1 MTEDKIKKS
10 KWGWGIAFLY
20 GGFVVF
26 ILSFVIFST
35 SQDFMMVEDNYYLKS
50 LAYQDR
56 IDMMENTENL
66 TNKPSVAI
74 NTNESLL
81 TIQFPDSLAKNG
93 IEGQVHFFRPSDSRV
108 DQVVEITLDENSAM
122 VLPTTRFIKGL
133 WVMKL
138 SWESS
143 QVSYY
148 QEENLTI

>member
-1 MTEDKIKKS
+1 MTKDNPKKS

-35 SQDFMMVEDNYYLKS
+35 TQNYIMVEDNYYQKS
-50 LAYQDR
+50 LAYQER
-56 IDMMENTENL
+56 IDMMKNTGNL
-66 TNKPSVAI
+66 DIKPSIHI
-74 NTNESLL
+74 NHDENLL
-81 TIQFPDSLAKNG
+81 TIAFPDSLARIG
-93 IEGQVHFFRPSDSRV
+93 ITGQAHFFRPSDNRV
-108 DQVVEITLDENSAM
+108 DQVLEIRLNEKSTM

-133 WVMKL
+133 WIMKL
-138 SWESS
+138 SWKSS